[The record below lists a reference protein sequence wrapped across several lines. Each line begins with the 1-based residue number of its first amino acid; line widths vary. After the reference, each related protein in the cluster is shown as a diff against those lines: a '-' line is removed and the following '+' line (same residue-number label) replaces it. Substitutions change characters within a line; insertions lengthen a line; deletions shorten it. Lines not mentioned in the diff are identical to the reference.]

1 MVKANDFQIGGTHYK
16 TLDIQ
21 SWDAITAWGLG
32 FLDGN
37 VVKYMSRWRKKAG
50 LQDLL
55 KAQHYLSKLIEEVES
70 ALEAKQ
76 QAAKLNPQAAAA
88 KFSQRPQDG
97 NRATSAIPAGGLV
110 PAPVKMKGR
119 EPELTAD
126 AIEDAIVDLKEQSDK
141 KKKKAK

>member
-16 TLDIQ
+16 TLDVQ

-55 KAQHYLSKLIEEVES
+55 KAQHYLSKLIEEVET

-76 QAAKLNPQAAAA
+76 QAAKLNPQAAAE

-97 NRATSAIPAGGLV
+97 NRATSVV
-110 PAPVKMKGR
+110 PQPVQMKER
-119 EPELTAD
+119 EPDLTAEAVEG
-126 AIEDAIVDLKEQSDK
+126 AIADLTASRAK
-141 KKKKAK
+141 KKKTK